1 MTQNKVFVNGKPH
14 ATRTVTHLSATCLGV
29 VLVYLSFYPVINA
42 SFVTASNSLHF
53 SHKHCPHGF
62 NIIPHQ
68 QNPSPI
74 IRVPIPKNHT
84 LQYSWHVIL
93 AAFKSYSFVHI
104 FCCDKFPS
112 HIHNELYLLQKIY
125 QSHLFQSLVS
135 CIDDVFL
142 PQCHFQ

>member
-1 MTQNKVFVNGKPH
+1 MTQNKTFVNGKPH
-14 ATRTVTHLSATCLGV
+14 ATRTINHLSASCLGV

-42 SFVTASNSLHF
+42 SFVTSSNSLQF
-53 SHKHCPHGF
+53 FHKPCPHGF
-62 NIIPHQ
+62 NIIPLQ
-68 QNPSPI
+68 QNLFPI
-74 IRVPIPKNHT
+74 IKLPTPANHT

-93 AAFKSYSFVHI
+93 AAFKSYSFVHV

-112 HIHNELYLLQKIY
+112 HIHNGIYLLQEIY
-125 QSHLFQSLVS
+125 QSHLFLVS